1 MSFNGG
7 RKGPFVAGWRDFVN
21 QSTQF
26 LGPEQSLNYSIGF
39 DYSPTN
45 FLKGLD
51 VQATWYSIKIT
62 GILGGFGNPTAGRLG
77 DSALGFVYIVP
88 SDLHDASGK
97 ALCPGLDLT
106 PTLCAPFEA
115 MVANTFALPGNTIP
129 ATAQTLIYWLNDG
142 GTMNKGYQKNEGVD
156 YTASYD
162 WDWGDLGA
170 FNVGITGTYY
180 LHIYTQ
186 RFAGEPIVDG
196 EHDDLAPV
204 GGISQFGVVS
214 PRPRAVSRSR
224 IGWSNGP
231 WTLTGFM
238 NYSGH
243 FYHTQTAPPNV
254 NLQCLTAGGTIG
266 GGSFP
271 CAINNYNNVVPSY
284 YTFDLSLGYD
294 TGDEPANDYLKH
306 IGIQLN
312 VDNIMDRTPPF
323 EYRISTG
330 GGNPSAFDILKN
342 IFGRVISVR
351 VTKTW

>member
-1 MSFNGG
+1 MVLASFS
-7 RKGPFVAGWRDFVN
+7 
-21 QSTQF
+21 Q
-26 LGPEQSLNYSIGF
+26 
-39 DYSPTN
+39 PTN
-45 FLKGLD
+45 
-51 VQATWYSIKIT
+51 AIPS
-62 GILGGFGNPTAGRLG
+62 TAL
-77 DSALGFVYIVP
+77 S
-88 SDLHDASGK
+88 
-97 ALCPGLDLT
+97 
-106 PTLCAPFEA
+106 
-115 MVANTFALPGNTIP
+115 
-129 ATAQTLIYWLNDG
+129 LIYWLNDG

-180 LHIYTQ
+180 LHVFTQ

-196 EHDDLAPV
+196 YHDNLNIV
-204 GGISQFGVVS
+204 GGIQQLGVVS
-214 PRPRAVSRSR
+214 PRPRAVSRTR
-224 IGWSNGP
+224 LGWSDGP

-254 NLQCLTAGGTIG
+254 NFQCLAAGGTVG

-271 CAINNYNNVVPSY
+271 CAISNYNNVVPSY

-294 TGDEPANDYLKH
+294 TGDQPANDYLKNV
-306 IGIQLN
+306 GIQLT
-312 VDNIMDRTPPF
+312 VDNLMDRTPPF

-330 GGNPSAFDILKN
+330 GGNPSAFDILKSLY
-342 IFGRVISVR
+342 GRVISVR